1 MAAVLLLDAYA
12 LALGVE
18 LIARGLRAESITRAN
33 FGLLVIATLAV
44 ARFFDSD
51 LTFVV
56 RAIGFIV
63 IGLGFLGTNLL
74 LFRRR
79 SAN

>member
-33 FGLLVIATLAV
+33 FGLLVIAALAV

-56 RAIGFIV
+56 RAVGFIV

-79 SAN
+79 SAK

>member
-1 MAAVLLLDAYA
+1 MAAILLLDAYA

-33 FGLLVIATLAV
+33 FGLLVIAALAV

-56 RAIGFIV
+56 RAVGFIV
-63 IGLGFLGTNLL
+63 IGLGFLGTNLM

-79 SAN
+79 SAK